1 MVFGVD
7 ESVRH
12 CWCSVSYDNMLSK
25 LRMETLW
32 KSGNGH
38 ACKWA
43 TEDGFQK
50 RFDEAALQ
58 ERYRIEEKIQDA
70 INKTALEE
78 RVRIEQEQRG
88 WLNAHWYKYGTVSP
102 QQARQNVNSGRGQ
115 MGPPPPF

>member
-58 ERYRIEEKIQDA
+58 ERYRIEE
-70 INKTALEE
+70 
-78 RVRIEQEQRG
+78 QEQRG